1 MTTVAE
7 ASVENVK
14 LNCVS
19 NPINHSRFQNL
30 EKSLNDLILKEL
42 NSTDSVFISIS
53 PYVVKK
59 IAMFLSG
66 MTLRP
71 AAIGVCGETAS
82 GKSTI
87 VLDSIEVIEC
97 FHQEFS
103 LNCNTKRA
111 ITRIN
116 TDDYYYDR
124 SEEVKKA
131 GSMAEF
137 VKTYDLDVPEAIELD
152 LMKEHIQAL
161 LKRQEVVLPKYDMSG
176 TAKRLENNQVTK
188 PSSIIVAE
196 GIYTLIDGISD
207 VFDFKIYVDIDKRVQ
222 RERFFERANQ
232 RGLGESA
239 SKIFENAS
247 QKASIYVSPCKK
259 NADIIFNG
267 QTSRE
272 KYKKFVN
279 SILNLID
286 FNYSN
291 FSV

>member
-7 ASVENVK
+7 ISVENVK
-14 LNCVS
+14 FNCAS

-42 NSTDSVFISIS
+42 NSADSVFISIS

-66 MTLRP
+66 MALRP

-97 FHQEFS
+97 FHQEFLKS
-103 LNCNTKRA
+103 NTKRA
-111 ITRIN
+111 VTRIN

-124 SEEVKKA
+124 SAEVKKA

-152 LMKEHIQAL
+152 LMKEHIQTL
-161 LKRQEVVLPKYDMSG
+161 LKRKEVVLPKYDMSG
-176 TAKRLENNQVTK
+176 TAKRLENHQVTK

-196 GIYTLIDGISD
+196 GIYTLIEGISD
-207 VFDFKIYVDIDKRVQ
+207 VFDFKIYVDIDKTIQ
-222 RERFFERANQ
+222 KERFFERANQ

-247 QKASIYVSPCKK
+247 QKASIYVSPCKQ

>member
-7 ASVENVK
+7 VSVENVK

-19 NPINHSRFQNL
+19 NPINHSRFQTL
-30 EKSLNDLILKEL
+30 EKALNDLILKEL
-42 NSTDSVFISIS
+42 NSADSVFINIS
-53 PYVVKK
+53 PTIVKK

-66 MTLRP
+66 MTSRP

-87 VLDSIEVIEC
+87 VLDSIDVIEC

-103 LNCNTKRA
+103 LKSKTKKA

-137 VKTYDLDVPEAIELD
+137 VKTYDLDVPEAIELN
-152 LMKEHIQAL
+152 LMKEHIQTL
-161 LKRQEVVLPKYDMSG
+161 LKHQEVILPKYDMSG
-176 TAKRLENNQVTK
+176 TAKRLEHNQVTQ
-188 PSSIIVAE
+188 PSSIIIAE

-207 VFDFKIYVDIDKRVQ
+207 VFDFKIYVDIDKNVQ
-222 RERFFERANQ
+222 KERFFERANQ

-239 SKIFENAS
+239 GKIFENAS
-247 QKASIYVSPCKK
+247 QKALIHVKPCKK

-286 FNYSN
+286 SNYSN